1 MWGFVVRHRQKTKK
15 KKEKKNPP
23 TVLVH
28 DVHAVGN
35 GSDCSAG
42 SGGAKS
48 MCVQNVSLKV
58 WRHKRIVINI
68 ARNILITIFNPFSCS
83 PDVRLT

>member
-1 MWGFVVRHRQKTKK
+1 MGLCCQTSAKN
-15 KKEKKNPP
+15 KKEKKRKNPP

-68 ARNILITIFNPFSCS
+68 ARNILITILNPFSCS